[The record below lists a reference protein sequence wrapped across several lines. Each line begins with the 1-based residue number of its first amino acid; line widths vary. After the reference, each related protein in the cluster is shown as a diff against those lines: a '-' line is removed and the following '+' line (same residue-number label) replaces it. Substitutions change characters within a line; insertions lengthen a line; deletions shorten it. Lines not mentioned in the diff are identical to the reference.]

1 MRKMVIRFFIM
12 NLCMQKSTE
21 LIVFIFNRFVIK
33 DIDKFQQKEEKIPL
47 PMLEKQNLTVT
58 IGFLHLKS
66 LTKTLAEKRPCVYS
80 YGKR

>member
-47 PMLEKQNLTVT
+47 PLLEKQNLTVT

-66 LTKTLAEKRPCVYS
+66 LTKTLAEKRSCVYS